1 MTFEST
7 YRTGRPADG
16 LVASDVRRIIDAD
29 AGLWRSLRHS
39 HIFLTGGTGFIGTW
53 LLEALH
59 HADRTLGL
67 DLKATILTRDPAR
80 FAIKAPHLAAWPG
93 FSFVTGDVL
102 SSDVPAGPFT
112 HLIHAAT
119 DASAAL
125 NERDPLAM
133 FDTIV
138 SGTRWA
144 LELVR
149 LRGIPRT
156 LFMSSG
162 AVYGQQP
169 WELERM
175 PETWSGGP
183 ICTNPLA
190 AYAEGKRAAEM
201 LCAIYARQFG
211 LDIVT
216 ARIFALLGPH
226 IELGIHFAAGNF
238 IRDAMQGRPVVVKG
252 DGRPCRSYLY
262 ASDLTAWLLAMLVK
276 ARPGAV
282 YNVGSDQ
289 SVSIAELARRTSD
302 LLGGDGVT
310 ILGAQDPGWN
320 PGRYV
325 PDTSLIRSELGVQQ
339 TQSLDEAILRTAL
352 WNGWEPKSPQTGMC
366 LHARM

>member
-1 MTFEST
+1 MPKSTRADDLMESDIQMVVEAT
-7 YRTGRPADG
+7 ENVLT
-16 LVASDVRRIIDAD
+16 
-29 AGLWRSLRHS
+29 SLRGS

-53 LLEALH
+53 LLEALRQ
-59 HADRTLGL
+59 ADMSLGL
-67 DLKATILTRDPAR
+67 KLKATILTRNPAR

-93 FSFVTGDVL
+93 FSFVAGDVL
-102 SSDVPAGPFT
+102 SSDSPVGAFT

-119 DASAAL
+119 DASAEL
-125 NERDPLAM
+125 NERNPLAM
-133 FDTIV
+133 FDTV
-138 SGTRWA
+138 VAGTRWA
-144 LELVR
+144 LEFAR
-149 LRGIPRT
+149 QRDIPRT

-169 WELERM
+169 WELERV
-175 PETWSGGP
+175 PESWSGGP
-183 ICTNPLA
+183 LCTNPLA

-201 LCAIYARQFG
+201 LCAIYAKQFG

-238 IRDAMQGRPVVVKG
+238 IRDAMQGRPVIVKG

-289 SVSIAELARRTSD
+289 SVSIADLARRTSD

-325 PDTSLIRSELGVQQ
+325 PDTSLIRHELGVQQ
-339 TQSLDEAILRTAL
+339 RQSLDEAILKTAL
-352 WNGWEPKSPQTGMC
+352 WNGWEPKS
-366 LHARM
+366 

>member
-1 MTFEST
+1 
-7 YRTGRPADG
+7 
-16 LVASDVRRIIDAD
+16 
-29 AGLWRSLRHS
+29 
-39 HIFLTGGTGFIGTW
+39 
-53 LLEALH
+53 
-59 HADRTLGL
+59 
-67 DLKATILTRDPAR
+67 
-80 FAIKAPHLAAWPG
+80 
-93 FSFVTGDVL
+93 
-102 SSDVPAGPFT
+102 
-112 HLIHAAT
+112 
-119 DASAAL
+119 
-125 NERDPLAM
+125 M
-133 FDTIV
+133 FDTVV

-144 LELVR
+144 LEFAR
-149 LRGIPRT
+149 QREIPRT

-169 WELERM
+169 WELERV
-175 PETWSGGP
+175 PESWSGGP

-201 LCAIYARQFG
+201 LCAIYAKQFG

-238 IRDAMQGRPVVVKG
+238 IRDAMQGRPVIVKG

-289 SVSIAELARRTSD
+289 SVSIADLARRTSD

-325 PDTSLIRSELGVQQ
+325 PDTSLIRHELGVQQ
-339 TQSLDEAILRTAL
+339 TQSLDEAILKTAL
-352 WNGWEPKSPQTGMC
+352 WNGWEPKS
-366 LHARM
+366 